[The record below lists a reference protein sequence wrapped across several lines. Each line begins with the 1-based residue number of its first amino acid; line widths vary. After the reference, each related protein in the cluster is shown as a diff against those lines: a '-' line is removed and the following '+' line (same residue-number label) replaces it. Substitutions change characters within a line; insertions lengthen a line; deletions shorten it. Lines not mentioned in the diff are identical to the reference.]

1 MLNSITNVK
10 ICDQKRKKQILFLQ
24 LYFFFKVLTTFIC
37 MYERHA
43 CAILRKLIFS
53 ENHGKR
59 ELFNIGRVAIRCT
72 DLHGHLFLVF

>member
-1 MLNSITNVK
+1 MLRFAT
-10 ICDQKRKKQILFLQ
+10 KKEKNKYYFSSCI
-24 LYFFFKVLTTFIC
+24 FFFKVLTTFIC

-43 CAILRKLIFS
+43 CAIWRKLIFC
-53 ENHGKR
+53 ENHGQR